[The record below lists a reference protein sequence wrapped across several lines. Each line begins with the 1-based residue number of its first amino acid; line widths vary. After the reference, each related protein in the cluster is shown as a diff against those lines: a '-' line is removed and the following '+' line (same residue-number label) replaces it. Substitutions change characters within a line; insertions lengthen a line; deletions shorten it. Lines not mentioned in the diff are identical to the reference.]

1 MANAKK
7 KCPMCGTKL
16 KMINGRMTC
25 KDCGYYLR
33 DQTRETSGQQTPY
46 NGKPYTGQ
54 TQGTWQTQGTRQTQG
69 TGQASSRQT
78 KAPGRSVPPPAH
90 QASPGQS
97 GKNTRTRTTLIT
109 VAVILAILVL
119 NVSLALMKVWRSQDL
134 PSDATD
140 HLPSDWETEEKR
152 LPWAQEEDGSD
163 AGHRQ
168 EDTSVETVLL
178 PQSGFFRDLVEVI
191 FDKPCSAITAQ
202 DLDSILMLEIS
213 QEDQTIY
220 YQLAGA
226 DVMSLT
232 FTDSFGM
239 ELSDLKTFTGLQQ
252 LYLDDDLSKGDLD
265 GLQDLYYVY
274 ADNTIQEFTEI
285 LPHPEQITVLGVKD
299 SIFED
304 SLDGIE
310 AFPNL
315 LYLSVDYRSLED
327 ISALEQFPGLLGLSL
342 TGCDRLTDYSPL
354 MKLTSL
360 EQLSLDSSELK
371 SIEFIKVM
379 PHLTQL
385 AVEDTQI
392 SNISALADCPELT
405 VLSLLDNYNVENY
418 AVVGDLEKLTSLSI
432 SLGYGTALPSFQ
444 KLSGL
449 EQLYLENAN
458 DLSPL
463 RDASSVTSLGLKRCA
478 GWELDAITSMQ
489 GLTTLTIHDFSSY
502 VESLE
507 PLTKLPNLTTLVLDN
522 SHIFGNVEE
531 IFGIPTL
538 RKLSLDECQIG
549 LDFDAI
555 PTNEGLE
562 ILSMKRLKVLR
573 DPTYNNGD
581 MVSLSEHCD
590 MFGHF
595 PGLTQLD
602 IASNQIDSI
611 DFVEM
616 LPALQYLDITDNS
629 VTSLKP
635 LETLPDFI
643 QVWCKQNTI
652 LEKLPPD
659 SPISVIMD

>member
-1 MANAKK
+1 MADKKK

-33 DQTRETSGQQTPY
+33 NQEAGAGQQASYP
-46 NGKPYTGQ
+46 GQ
-54 TQGTWQTQGTRQTQG
+54 AYGGQPQGTWQTQGTGQTSSQQAG
-69 TGQASSRQT
+69 TSGRPVTSPTRGAST
-78 KAPGRSVPPPAH
+78 PH
-90 QASPGQS
+90 EN
-97 GKNTRTRTTLIT
+97 NTRIRNTLVT
-109 VAVILAILVL
+109 GAVILVILIL
-119 NVSLALMKVWRSQDL
+119 NLSLALVKMLSSQDL
-134 PSDATD
+134 PDATD
-140 HLPSDWETEEKR
+140 HLPSDWEKEEKR
-152 LPWAQEEDGSD
+152 LPQTQEVTVSES
-163 AGHRQ
+163 GHRQ
-168 EDTSVETVLL
+168 DASSQEEMVSL